1 MPFFGG
7 YDNDVSN
14 AHDLGDANNYYK
26 ISAKLDLISDIIN
39 VDTIIKLKRDLI
51 NKQNRLLKIVEV
63 IKEYN
68 SKASY
73 HVRNNPLSY
82 ESGLEYY
89 KAQAYDDIVKI
100 IEETGGLE

>member
-39 VDTIIKLKRDLI
+39 VDAIIKLKHDLV
-51 NKQNRLLKIVEV
+51 NKQNSLLKIEEV

-68 SKASY
+68 SEASY
-73 HVRNNPLSY
+73 HLRNNVLTG
-82 ESGLEYY
+82 ENGLEYY
-89 KAQAYDDIVKI
+89 KAQAYDNIIKI